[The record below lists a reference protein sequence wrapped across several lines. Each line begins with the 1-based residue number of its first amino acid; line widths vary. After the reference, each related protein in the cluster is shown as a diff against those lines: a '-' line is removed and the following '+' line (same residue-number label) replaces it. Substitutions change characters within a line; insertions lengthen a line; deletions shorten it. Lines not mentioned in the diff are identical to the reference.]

1 METPPSNVTT
11 SFPITSVND
20 YYHRVCSNRNPPR
33 QHESCLPAAPESINR
48 IPTLTSIIN
57 LMLYICWCSQTQK
70 TLAST
75 AMNVLFYAFSPGLYS
90 LFMSGAY
97 PTNLL
102 WPFPAEV
109 DDVADFPAC
118 QSDNKRETLKSKTC
132 PQPKNKIQHC
142 HHEYRPLKHFP
153 YGSVIGH
160 GIGGTNFLDIMARL
174 AKNARSLGKR

>member
-20 YYHRVCSNRNPPR
+20 YYHRVCSNRNLPR

-48 IPTLTSIIN
+48 IPTLTSINN

-70 TLAST
+70 TPAST
-75 AMNVLFYAFSPGLYS
+75 TMNVLFYALSPGLYS
-90 LFMSGAY
+90 LFMSRAY

-102 WPFPAEV
+102 WPFLH
-109 DDVADFPAC
+109 FSTC
-118 QSDNKRETLKSKTC
+118 QSDNKRETLKRKTC

-153 YGSVIGH
+153 YGSSKSDSRGVRADPHEAAEHCIFVH
-160 GIGGTNFLDIMARL
+160 F
-174 AKNARSLGKR
+174 